1 MIIDFKRARDVFGI
15 TIIAIMIIIA
25 IVCVIVIIIIIYWII
40 IFRIFLREQGMEQK
54 NLLIRNKER
63 KVKFPRNHGNMGDFF
78 ASHTVA
84 MVTYCATKIIT
95 TWSPVTRQLF
105 DTMIVA

>member
-40 IFRIFLREQGMEQK
+40 IFRIFLREQGMEQ
-54 NLLIRNKER
+54 
-63 KVKFPRNHGNMGDFF
+63 
-78 ASHTVA
+78 
-84 MVTYCATKIIT
+84 
-95 TWSPVTRQLF
+95 
-105 DTMIVA
+105 